1 MEAASEREELTLVA
15 RKPGFGLPTACPSC
29 LPVYIYLKFAG
40 VPFRLDF
47 NLANP
52 DSDQIPYVE
61 SGTYVAYNNEK
72 GGVIE
77 SLKDDDVLDLDS
89 ELRSAPDFMSM
100 RAMIGSWLE
109 DALSYELWLGSDGSP
124 AHKIYYTDLP
134 WPLGKVLYLKQIQ
147 TVKQR
152 LGITKENTERREA
165 EIYRKATI
173 AYGALSTRLG
183 EEDFFFNRPSSLD
196 AAFIGHALI
205 VLQAL
210 PETSTLR
217 NKLLQH
223 DNLVQ
228 YAEKHKAQFVEAS
241 SSSSSAS
248 QFPSIPKRGS
258 KPKSETKKERTPQEK
273 TFRKRAKYFLIAQ
286 FVAVLLFLSI
296 MGGASDDAEVEIDDD
311 DEGFSYDE

>member
-134 WPLGKVLYLKQIQ
+134 WPLGK
-147 TVKQR
+147 
-152 LGITKENTERREA
+152 
-165 EIYRKATI
+165 IYRKATI